1 MCERSYGLGSHGG
14 PYRVS
19 ATVASG
25 DARVTGGPSNS
36 GDGNGHGNGG
46 RIGDSVAGAG
56 AAAASKSR
64 HHILIVEDHEDT
76 ARAIYKLLMKEGHDV
91 RVERTIAGAI
101 AYCQAPGTQVELL
114 IADITLPDGDGW
126 GLMRKLTEICNPLVG
141 IAFSGHGMPDD
152 LHKSKL
158 AGFSEHLT
166 KPVLFQ
172 DLLSAIRRVMATAQS
187 RMSPPPLADS
197 GSFRQQA

>member
-1 MCERSYGLGSHGG
+1 VTAESYNGRGG
-14 PYRVS
+14 DG
-19 ATVASG
+19 AG
-25 DARVTGGPSNS
+25 DGDGRPMRGPTSS
-36 GDGNGHGNGG
+36 DGNGGVS
-46 RIGDSVAGAG
+46 RSTS
-56 AAAASKSR
+56 AAAQNIGPGSGKPR

-76 ARAIYKLLMKEGHDV
+76 ARAIYKLLVKEGHAV
-91 RVERTIAGAI
+91 HVERTIGGAVKH
-101 AYCQAPGTQVELL
+101 CQTPGAQVDLL

-126 GLMRKLTEICNPLVG
+126 SLMRRLMQICSPLVG

-172 DLLSAIRRVMATAQS
+172 DLLSAIRRVMATARPRLS
-187 RMSPPPLADS
+187 SPAQLADS
-197 GSFRQQA
+197 GSFPPQA